1 MYSGCYCQAVL
12 YLFAYNQGGHRGV
25 GVSLSGLKKIK
36 DGTPLSGG
44 SVSAGDFDDDLLGAD
59 AKSDDNDDIF

>member
-1 MYSGCYCQAVL
+1 M

-44 SVSAGDFDDDLLGAD
+44 SVSAGDFDEDLLGAD
-59 AKSDDNDDIF
+59 AKDDDNDDIF